1 MENMY
6 KYLDTTIFFGLIA
19 EKKRKLR
26 QNYVE
31 GTLTVVTSWLVLAVT
46 TQSA

>member
-19 EKKRKLR
+19 EKKKKIEAKLCGG
-26 QNYVE
+26 NLNGSY
-31 GTLTVVTSWLVLAVT
+31 
-46 TQSA
+46 